1 MNPKKFRGTG
11 VALVTPFHKDGSIDF
26 SSLKK
31 LVNHVIKGQAEY
43 LVVLGTTGESVT
55 INKEEKAAILD
66 MVCDVNEK
74 RVPVVLGVGGNN
86 TQEILSQF
94 NFFDFTNV
102 DAILS
107 VSPYYSKPSQ
117 RGIIQHFKN
126 VASESPVPV
135 ILYNVPARTGSNM
148 LPETTLAL
156 ANEVENIVGI
166 KEASGNIEQCMQI
179 IKNKPK
185 DFLVISGDDSITLPL
200 MACGADGVIS
210 VVANAYPK
218 TFSEMVRLCLNNQF
232 EKARSL
238 HYSFSEIIPL
248 MFAEGNPPGVKY
260 VLSQKDICQDYFR
273 LPVVP
278 VSKTLQN
285 KLQEA
290 MKSVK

>member
-1 MNPKKFRGTG
+1 MNPKKIKGTG

-31 LVNHVIKGQAEY
+31 LVNHTIKGGVEY

-55 INKEEKAAILD
+55 ISRDEKTAILD
-66 MVCDVNEK
+66 LVCDVNEK
-74 RVPVVLGVGGNN
+74 RVPIVLGVGGNN
-86 TQEILSQF
+86 TQEILNQF
-94 NFFDFTNV
+94 DFFDFANV

-117 RGIIQHFKN
+117 RGIIQHFKT
-126 VASESPVPV
+126 VANASPVPV

-156 ANEVENIVGI
+156 ADEIENIIGI
-166 KEASGNIEQCMQI
+166 KEASGNMEQCMSI
-179 IKNKPK
+179 INGKPK

-210 VVANAYPK
+210 VIANAYPK
-218 TFSEMVRLCLNNQF
+218 TFSEMVRLCMSNEF
-232 EKARSL
+232 DKARAL

-248 MFAEGNPPGVKY
+248 LFSEGNPPGIKY
-260 VLSQKDICQDYFR
+260 VLSQKEICQDYFR

-290 MKSVK
+290 MKRVK